1 MRKFN
6 LRVLISLL
14 AVMLC
19 MAAFS
24 VTAFADGG
32 DYYDDEIPLE
42 TPAVTEQ
49 PVEEPVETEAPAEK
63 TPEPAEDAPED
74 TAPEVTGG
82 IDTPFTPDGNLSLID
97 DFSYTG
103 VDADG
108 NPVGKQF
115 ITVQSKTGNY
125 FFIVI
130 DRAGDKENVYF
141 LNMVD
146 EADLLALI
154 DEPES
159 EPEPTPAVCA
169 CKDKC
174 YAGHVDTA
182 CPVCATDMTKC
193 TGKEV
198 KPDPVEP
205 TEDPQPEAPEK
216 KSAGNPA
223 LVIVL
228 LLAMGGGAAWYFL
241 KVKGKAKPKTKG
253 DTDLDDYDYGAED
266 GEYEFEPYDPEAEGG
281 GAPGDSE
288 DDGA

>member
-1 MRKFN
+1 MRKLN
-6 LRVLISLL
+6 LRILISLL

-24 VTAFADGG
+24 VIAFADGG
-32 DYYDDEIPLE
+32 DYYDDEIPLD

-49 PVEEPVETEAPAEK
+49 P
-63 TPEPAEDAPED
+63 AEDEPPEE
-74 TAPEVTGG
+74 TTGG
-82 IDTPFTPDGNLSLID
+82 LDEPFTPDGNLSLID

-108 NPVGKQF
+108 NAIGKQF

-125 FFIVI
+125 FFIII
-130 DRAGDKENVYF
+130 DRAGDTENVYF
-141 LNMVD
+141 LNLVD

-154 DEPES
+154 DEPEEAE
-159 EPEPTPAVCA
+159 EPAPAVCT
-169 CKDKC
+169 CDDKC
-174 YAGHVDTA
+174 YAGHVDTS

-193 TGKEV
+193 TGKEP
-198 KPDPVEP
+198 KPEPTPTPVEQ
-205 TEDPQPEAPEK
+205 EPEMPK
-216 KSAGNPA
+216 KSGGNPA

-228 LLAMGGGAAWYFL
+228 LLAVGGGAAYYFL

-253 DTDLDDYDYGAED
+253 DTDLDEYDYGAED

-281 GAPGDSE
+281 GAPGETE

>member
-6 LRVLISLL
+6 LRILISLL

-24 VTAFADGG
+24 MTALATGG
-32 DYYDDEIPLE
+32 DHYSSELPIE
-42 TPAVTEQ
+42 TPEAPEQ
-49 PVEEPVETEAPAEK
+49 PFQEEPWEEI
-63 TPEPAEDAPED
+63 
-74 TAPEVTGG
+74 TGG
-82 IDTPFTPDGNLSLID
+82 LDEPFTPDGNLSLID
-97 DFSYTG
+97 DFSKTD

-108 NPVGKQF
+108 NAVGKQF
-115 ITVQSKTGNY
+115 ITVQSKAGNY
-125 FFIVI
+125 FYIVI

-141 LNMVD
+141 LNLVD

-154 DEPES
+154 DEPER
-159 EPEPTPAVCA
+159 EPEPTPAVCT

-174 YAGHVDTA
+174 YAGHVDTT

-198 KPDPVEP
+198 KPDPVET
-205 TEDPQPEAPEK
+205 TEDPKPEASEK
-216 KSAGNPA
+216 KSVGNPA
-223 LVIVL
+223 LVIIL
-228 LLAMGGGAAWYFL
+228 LLALGGGAAWYFL

>member
-1 MRKFN
+1 MRKLN
-6 LRVLISLL
+6 LRILISLL

-32 DYYDDEIPLE
+32 DYYDDEIPIE

-49 PVEEPVETEAPAEK
+49 P
-63 TPEPAEDAPED
+63 AEDDPPEE
-74 TAPEVTGG
+74 TTGG
-82 IDTPFTPDGNLSLID
+82 LDEPFTPDGNLSLID

-108 NPVGKQF
+108 NAIGKQF

-125 FFIVI
+125 FFIII
-130 DRAGDKENVYF
+130 DRAGDTENVYF

-154 DEPES
+154 DEPEETE
-159 EPEPTPAVCA
+159 EPAPVVCT
-169 CKDKC
+169 CDDKC
-174 YAGHVDTA
+174 YAGHVDTS
-182 CPVCATDMTKC
+182 CPVCAVNMSEC
-193 TGKEV
+193 TGKE
-198 KPDPVEP
+198 
-205 TEDPQPEAPEK
+205 PQPEPTTAPVEQEPEMPK
-216 KSAGNPA
+216 KSGGNPA

-228 LLAMGGGAAWYFL
+228 LLAVGGGAAYYFL

-253 DTDLDDYDYGAED
+253 STDLDDYDYGAED
-266 GEYEFEPYDPEAEGG
+266 GEYEFEPYDPEAEDGG
-281 GAPGDSE
+281 TPGDTE

>member
-1 MRKFN
+1 MRKLN
-6 LRVLISLL
+6 LRILISLL

-32 DYYDDEIPLE
+32 DYYDDEIPIE

-49 PVEEPVETEAPAEK
+49 PAEVEPPEE
-63 TPEPAEDAPED
+63 TPEPEE
-74 TAPEVTGG
+74 TTGG
-82 IDTPFTPDGNLSLID
+82 LDEPFTPDGNLSLID

-108 NPVGKQF
+108 NAIGKQF

-125 FFIVI
+125 FFIII
-130 DRAGDKENVYF
+130 DRAGDTENVYF

-154 DEPES
+154 DEPEEAE
-159 EPEPTPAVCA
+159 EPAPTVCT
-169 CKDKC
+169 CDDKC
-174 YAGHVDTA
+174 YAGHVDTS
-182 CPVCATDMTKC
+182 CPICAVNMSEC
-193 TGKEV
+193 TGKEP
-198 KPDPVEP
+198 KPEPKTAPVEQ
-205 TEDPQPEAPEK
+205 EPESPK
-216 KSAGNPA
+216 KSGGNPA

-228 LLAMGGGAAWYFL
+228 LLAVGGGAAYYFL

-253 DTDLDDYDYGAED
+253 STDLDDYDYGAED

-281 GAPGDSE
+281 GTPGYTE

>member
-1 MRKFN
+1 MRKLN
-6 LRVLISLL
+6 LRILLSLL

-49 PVEEPVETEAPAEK
+49 PAEEEPPEETAAPAEE
-63 TPEPAEDAPED
+63 TPEPEE
-74 TAPEVTGG
+74 TTGG
-82 IDTPFTPDGNLSLID
+82 LDEPFTPDGNLSLID

-108 NPVGKQF
+108 NAIGKQF

-125 FFIVI
+125 FFIII
-130 DRAGDKENVYF
+130 DRADDTENVYF

-154 DEPES
+154 DEPDETE
-159 EPEPTPAVCA
+159 EPAPVVCT
-169 CKDKC
+169 CDDKC
-174 YAGHVDTA
+174 YAGHVDTS

-193 TGKEV
+193 TGKEP
-198 KPDPVEP
+198 KPEPTTTPVEQ
-205 TEDPQPEAPEK
+205 EPETPK
-216 KSAGNPA
+216 KSGGNPA

-228 LLAMGGGAAWYFL
+228 LLAVGGGAAYYFL

-253 DTDLDDYDYGAED
+253 STDLDEYDYGAED

-281 GAPGDSE
+281 GTPGDTE

>member
-1 MRKFN
+1 MRKLN
-6 LRVLISLL
+6 LRILLSLL

-32 DYYDDEIPLE
+32 DYYVDEIPIE

-49 PVEEPVETEAPAEK
+49 PAEEAPPEETVAPAEE
-63 TPEPAEDAPED
+63 T
-74 TAPEVTGG
+74 TGG
-82 IDTPFTPDGNLSLID
+82 LDKPFTPDGNLSLID

-108 NPVGKQF
+108 NAIGKQF

-125 FFIVI
+125 FFIII
-130 DRAGDKENVYF
+130 DRAGDTENVYF

-154 DEPES
+154 DEPEKTE
-159 EPEPTPAVCA
+159 EPAPVVCT
-169 CKDKC
+169 CDDKC
-174 YAGHVDTA
+174 YAGHVDTS
-182 CPVCATDMTKC
+182 CPVCAVNMSEC
-193 TGKEV
+193 TGKEP
-198 KPDPVEP
+198 K
-205 TEDPQPEAPEK
+205 PEATTAPIEQEPETPK
-216 KSAGNPA
+216 KSGGNPA

-228 LLAMGGGAAWYFL
+228 LLAVGGGAAYYFL
-241 KVKGKAKPKTKG
+241 KAKGKAKPKTKG
-253 DTDLDDYDYGAED
+253 STDLDDYDYGAED

-281 GAPGDSE
+281 GAPGDTE

>member
-1 MRKFN
+1 MRKLN
-6 LRVLISLL
+6 LRILLSLL

-32 DYYDDEIPLE
+32 DYYDDEIPIE
-42 TPAVTEQ
+42 TPTVTEQ
-49 PVEEPVETEAPAEK
+49 PAEEEPPEETAAPAEE
-63 TPEPAEDAPED
+63 TPEPEE
-74 TAPEVTGG
+74 TTGG
-82 IDTPFTPDGNLSLID
+82 LDEPFTPDGNLSLID
-97 DFSYTG
+97 DFSYTS

-108 NPVGKQF
+108 NAIGKQF

-125 FFIVI
+125 FFIII
-130 DRAGDKENVYF
+130 DRAGDTENVYF

-154 DEPES
+154 DEPEETE
-159 EPEPTPAVCA
+159 EPAPVVCT
-169 CKDKC
+169 CDDKC
-174 YAGHVDTA
+174 YAGHVDTS
-182 CPVCATDMTKC
+182 CPVCAVNMSEC
-193 TGKEV
+193 TGKEP
-198 KPDPVEP
+198 KPEPTTTPVEQ
-205 TEDPQPEAPEK
+205 EPETPK
-216 KSAGNPA
+216 KSGGNPA

-228 LLAMGGGAAWYFL
+228 LLAVGGGAAYYFL

-253 DTDLDDYDYGAED
+253 STDLNEYDYGAED

-281 GAPGDSE
+281 GTPGDTE

>member
-1 MRKFN
+1 MRKLN
-6 LRVLISLL
+6 LRILLSLL

-32 DYYDDEIPLE
+32 DYYDDEIPIE

-49 PVEEPVETEAPAEK
+49 PAEEEPPEETAAPAEE
-63 TPEPAEDAPED
+63 TPEPEE
-74 TAPEVTGG
+74 TTGG
-82 IDTPFTPDGNLSLID
+82 LEEPFTPDGNLSLID
-97 DFSYTG
+97 DFSYTS

-108 NPVGKQF
+108 NAIGKQF

-125 FFIVI
+125 FFIII
-130 DRAGDKENVYF
+130 DRADDTENVYF

-154 DEPES
+154 DEPDETE
-159 EPEPTPAVCA
+159 EPAPVVCT
-169 CKDKC
+169 CDDKC
-174 YAGHVDTA
+174 YAGHVDTS

-193 TGKEV
+193 TGKEP
-198 KPDPVEP
+198 KPEPTTAPVEQ
-205 TEDPQPEAPEK
+205 EPETPK
-216 KSAGNPA
+216 KSGGNPA

-228 LLAMGGGAAWYFL
+228 LLAVGGGAAYYFL

-253 DTDLDDYDYGAED
+253 STDLDEYDYGAED

-281 GAPGDSE
+281 GTPGDTE